1 MKRERERTIDNRSK
15 NNEQITFVRVT
26 FFFEGERL
34 LTDLEQCHYL
44 VNPQPRE
51 RKRTQIEQSNG
62 HFLSVVRIVNESNQ
76 REKESLCNR

>member
-44 VNPQPRE
+44 VNPPPRE
-51 RKRTQIEQSNG
+51 RE
-62 HFLSVVRIVNESNQ
+62 
-76 REKESLCNR
+76 REKEHRPSKAMVTFSVLFES